1 MNTPP
6 PTSGPMLIDARA
18 ACAMLAIGEKRLWTL
33 TNARAIP
40 HRRIG
45 RSVRYSPVE
54 LARWIDA
61 GCPTTPG
68 AGEELREVAR

>member
-1 MNTPP
+1 MNATPP
-6 PTSGPMLIDARA
+6 TPGPMLIDGRA
-18 ACAMLAIGEKRLWTL
+18 ACAMLALGERRLWQL
-33 TNARAIP
+33 TNCGAIP

-68 AGEELREVAR
+68 AGELLREVAR